1 MNATKTKTMHFTRF
15 TAALG
20 ALGLAAITGLGAACQ
35 SFEAPPEPSI
45 DGLQSGVLSDVNAP
59 LRLRFSKPI
68 DPATLRVK
76 VVRYE
81 TDDEG
86 NLPDERPEPQEL
98 APLFSHDPDEGDK
111 AGKSSIEENDQ
122 SFIVTPLARFPV
134 GTKLALLVEP
144 GLATKDGVTT
154 NSRRKI
160 LFAYNFDCK
169 GGKGSKVLATGPYFL
184 LLDVEQPLG
193 TQIQLFGWMQVD
205 PATGLFA
212 GQFTNAD
219 RNPDRSRC
227 GGRCPATQVCRTL
240 PAEDCVVPSLR
251 CANEDEF
258 PDFVV
263 NATPPTGYSFT
274 ASGCAEDQ
282 ADGTV
287 AFRTA
292 PADMV
297 VQQPAVS
304 IRGLEI
310 IASFSKGPDGT
321 LRTTGGG
328 TADQVFLGQ
337 TPLGKAKGTLRGR
350 SLTPEQA
357 KFDIPKPPAPP
368 STQGNP
374 PKAGADGG

>member
-1 MNATKTKTMHFTRF
+1 MNATKTKTMHFARF

-282 ADGTV
+282 ADGDEHEDEV
-287 AFRTA
+287 A
-292 PADMV
+292 PEQHD
-297 VQQPAVS
+297 
-304 IRGLEI
+304 E
-310 IASFSKGPDGT
+310 KDDGD
-321 LRTTGGG
+321 LRT
-328 TADQVFLGQ
+328 
-337 TPLGKAKGTLRGR
+337 GKEIATLFG
-350 SLTPEQA
+350 
-357 KFDIPKPPAPP
+357 
-368 STQGNP
+368 
-374 PKAGADGG
+374 